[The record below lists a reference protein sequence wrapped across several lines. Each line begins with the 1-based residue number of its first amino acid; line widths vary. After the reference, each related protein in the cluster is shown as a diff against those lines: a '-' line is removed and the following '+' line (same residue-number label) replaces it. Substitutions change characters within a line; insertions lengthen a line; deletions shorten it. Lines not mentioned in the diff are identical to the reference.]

1 MDSPLSPWAMCG
13 ILQVF
18 SRRERVD
25 HARFENSLAL
35 MKHRGPDH
43 TGVYYHDDGIPT
55 RDGGRVFVASGH
67 QRLSI
72 LDLCER
78 SHQPFRRDGRCLVFN
93 GEIYNF
99 RALRKELEAA
109 GCAFTTSGDTE
120 VLFEGLHLHGLDF
133 LRRCNGMWGFT
144 YIDEARGIVL
154 AARDRHGKKPVF
166 YQVDGDRIILSSTI
180 RPVFAFGGAKPRYHD
195 DSVDGYLASGVMFPP
210 AGDGTHFQDL
220 RQIAPGH
227 SLEIDLH
234 QWTITT
240 HRYFDPAAA
249 VAEGVPQEKELAPL
263 LRDAVLSRLVSD
275 RKVGLLLSGGIDS
288 TLVLSVIHKEGL
300 QDQVHCYIG
309 ETGRSEDAAYARRCV
324 EQLGIEAS
332 IIDLGYGA
340 DTFQRYLRMCEH
352 QEKPFPFL
360 GSSMGMSEMYERIA
374 LDDVRVVLD
383 GTGGD
388 EFFGGYW
395 GRQYPVA
402 LREAFAKRDF
412 AWLRASLPKS
422 PKPAGLAMQAVAN
435 TLWHNERLHIDPRAF
450 RKKWSSPS
458 VTLGFHRSSPPLAD
472 PLECPPARFLDCL
485 LRDASPGGRLGE
497 WIWHNDRNAMMS
509 GIENRSPILD
519 YRLVPFAGTAYS
531 TKYVDEWNKHQLR
544 KAFDSFTPLPTQWR
558 REKQGFRWNGRVFL
572 RQNQT
577 EILDLIASSRYLAS
591 RYRTAPYV
599 KKARASQRFLVN
611 SLTARLLCLAGI
623 EEKLGLAS

>member
-1 MDSPLSPWAMCG
+1 MCG

-18 SRRERVD
+18 SRKKPVER
-25 HARFENSLAL
+25 ARFESALAR

-43 TGVYYHDDGIPT
+43 TGTFYHDDGIPL
-55 RDGGRVFVASGH
+55 RDGSRVFAASGH

-78 SHQPFRRDGRCLVFN
+78 SNQPFRRAGRCLVFN

-99 RALRKELEAA
+99 RELRGELEAS
-109 GCAFTTSGDTE
+109 GCSFTTTGDTE

-144 YIDEARGIVL
+144 YLDENRGIVL
-154 AARDRHGKKPVF
+154 AGRDRHGKKPVF
-166 YQVDGDRIILSSTI
+166 YQKNNDHIIVSSTI
-180 RPVFAFGGAKPRYHD
+180 RPVFHFAGSPPAFRD
-195 DSVDGYLASGVMFPP
+195 DMVDSYIAHGVMFPP
-210 AGDGTHFQDL
+210 ADDSTHFHDL
-220 RQIAPGH
+220 RQIPPGH
-227 SLEIDLH
+227 TLEIDLRD
-234 QWTITT
+234 WSLRTN
-240 HRYFDPAAA
+240 RYYNPADEVAA
-249 VAEGVPQEKELAPL
+249 RTPGEEELAPL
-263 LRDAVLSRLVSD
+263 LRDAVVARLVSD

-288 TLVLSVIHKEGL
+288 TLVLSVIHSQGL
-300 QDQVHCYIG
+300 QDQVRCYIG

-332 IIDLGYGA
+332 IIDLGYGE
-340 DTFQRYLRMCEH
+340 DTFDRHLRMCEH

-360 GSSMGMSEMYERIA
+360 GSSMAMSEMYERVA
-374 LDDVRVVLD
+374 QDDVRVVLD

-395 GRQYPVA
+395 DRQYPVA
-402 LREAFAKRDF
+402 LREALATGDF
-412 AWLRASLPKS
+412 AWLRSSLPKA
-422 PKPAGLAMQAVAN
+422 PKPLTRVNQAIAN
-435 TLWHNERLHIDPRAF
+435 TLWRNDRVHFDLREF
-450 RKKWSSPS
+450 RKRWSPPS
-458 VTLGFHRSSPPLAD
+458 LALGFQKTHPPLAD
-472 PLECPPARFLDCL
+472 PLACPPARFTDTL

-519 YRLVPFAGTAYS
+519 YRLVPFAGTGYA
-531 TKYVDEWNKHQLR
+531 TKYVAEWNKHQLR

-572 RQNQT
+572 RQNQQA
-577 EILDLIASSRYLAS
+577 ILDLIASSRYLAS
-591 RYRTAPYV
+591 RYDTRRYV
-599 KKARASQRFLVN
+599 DKARSNNRFFVN
-611 SLTARLLCLAGI
+611 TLTPRLLCVAGI
-623 EEKLGLAS
+623 EEKLGLSS